1 MSGILPRPHPYISD
15 LGNLGFA
22 YRQYQRLIEH
32 WKQALPMRIL
42 DVGYEN
48 LVDDLDGQTRRI
60 IDFCGLPWDDRCL
73 QFHASGR
80 TVRTASYE
88 QVRQPIYRS
97 SIGRYK
103 GFESHIGPL
112 LASLG

>member
-1 MSGILPRPHPYISD
+1 MS
-15 LGNLGFA
+15 
-22 YRQYQRLIEH
+22 
-32 WKQALPMRIL
+32 
-42 DVGYEN
+42 
-48 LVDDLDGQTRRI
+48 RRRFL

-73 QFHASGR
+73 EFHASGR

-103 GFESHIGPL
+103 GFEPHIRPL
-112 LASLG
+112 LESLG